1 MISRK
6 RTQPIA
12 SSPKPQLFT
21 VVLLQRLICMVLLL
35 ALVSCG
41 GGNTLAT
48 LSPSPTPSPIPGPSP
63 IPTPASQSGTIV
75 FVSRRALDGSD
86 NVNLNV
92 TSNVWLVGSDGTNLK
107 PLTRITAAGADTTA
121 AIFSPDGRKLA
132 FVSSRALDGSDA
144 ANSNGTPNIWTMNPD
159 GSGLTALSLLKNVGP
174 KAASNP
180 RWSPDGTRLAFE
192 SARPLDGSDA
202 PELGNPLNIWVMKA
216 DGTSPT
222 PLTRHTLPGS
232 DTFAPFWS
240 PDGSK
245 LTFASS
251 QNAFVMNADGSTVV
265 QLTKITVSGVVA
277 SSPLWSP
284 DGTRLSFMSNQ
295 ALDGSDTAN
304 LNFTNNIWVMKND
317 GTGATPVTRLTAFG
331 ANAMGGVWSP
341 DNSKLLFISER
352 ALNGTD
358 LANAANNVWVVNADG
373 SGASPLTKL
382 TAVGAGTGE
391 FPTWSRDGSKIA
403 FASSRA
409 LDGSDAENTSRTMN
423 VWVMHSDGS
432 TPTPL
437 TSLTKVPADNPVPAW
452 QP

>member
-1 MISRK
+1 MINRK
-6 RTQPIA
+6 KMQLIE
-12 SSPKPQLFT
+12 SYPKSCLT
-21 VVLLQRLICMVLLL
+21 MIVLLYRLVCLVLLL
-35 ALVSCG
+35 SLASCS
-41 GGNTLAT
+41 GGNTLVT
-48 LSPSPTPSPIPGPSP
+48 GSPSPTPLPSP
-63 IPTPASQSGTIV
+63 APSPTPTPTGQSGTIV
-75 FVSRRALDGSD
+75 FISRRALDGSD
-86 NVNLNV
+86 NVNINL
-92 TSNVWLVGSDGTNLK
+92 TANVWTVGPAGTNLK
-107 PLTRITAAGADTTA
+107 PLTRMTAAGADTLSA
-121 AIFSPDGRKLA
+121 SFSPDGRKLA
-132 FVSSRALDGSDA
+132 FVSTRALDGSDA
-144 ANSNGTPNIWTMNPD
+144 ANSNGTPNVWIMNPD
-159 GSGLTALSLLKNVGP
+159 GSGVIAISSLKNVGDR
-174 KAASNP
+174 AVANLQ
-180 RWSPDGTRLAFE
+180 WSPDGTKLAFE
-192 SARPLDGSDA
+192 STRPLDGSDA

-222 PLTRHTLPGS
+222 PLTRHTLPGT

-245 LTFASS
+245 LTFASA
-251 QNAFVMNADGSTVV
+251 QNAFVMNADGSAVV
-265 QLTKITVSGVVA
+265 QLTKITASGVVA

-331 ANAMGGVWSP
+331 ANALGGVWSP
-341 DNSKLLFISER
+341 DNTKLLFISER

-391 FPTWSRDGSKIA
+391 FPVWSRDGSKIA

-423 VWVMHSDGS
+423 VWVMHSDGL